1 MPFHEGNEPNLQ
13 HQLGKNQRGRFLAT
27 RGLVAAQNTFRKIW
41 DVDQLPVKVSLGEP
55 AGNPARIET
64 ILTSKKASHEATP
77 DEPQSR
83 RNRGKAIRRSLVEA
97 SEAQDAALLARE
109 LRTSQTQQELA
120 VIVVVE
126 FTGEL
131 RKRKQLT
138 AAARLARTAA
148 AVMAGEE
155 DLPPHTASTLDFDA
169 SRAEFEELA
178 RSAGAAIAATLV
190 QRRQKPDP
198 SSLVGQGKLDEI
210 VEVVASTN
218 ASLVLFD
225 HDLTPSQLR
234 NIEARLPCHVIDR
247 SQLILDIFARH
258 AKTSEG
264 QLQVEL
270 AQLEYQLPR
279 LAGRGRAMSQL
290 GGGIGTRGPGETQ
303 LETDRRKINLRL
315 DHIKT
320 QLDAVRRIRYQQRQ
334 RREAVPVPVV
344 ALVGYTNAGK
354 STLFNALTEAGVLE
368 SARMFATLDPKL
380 RQLQLPSRRKILLSD
395 TVGFIRNLPPT
406 LVTSFRA
413 TLEEVERAEIL
424 LHVQDAASPI
434 REEQKTQVE
443 KVLTELAVSTKPVI
457 QVLNK
462 SDLVPPQEL
471 VHLSSDRE
479 VIVVS
484 SLRRTGLEQLLV
496 AIDAALVI
504 DPLVESSFRLPQ
516 SEGAILASLEG
527 GAIIDE
533 KRFEGNMVF
542 FRARGPASLLHR
554 YRRFHVKHDLSNE
567 RLRAKQ
573 S

>member
-1 MPFHEGNEPNLQ
+1 
-13 HQLGKNQRGRFLAT
+13 
-27 RGLVAAQNTFRKIW
+27 
-41 DVDQLPVKVSLGEP
+41 
-55 AGNPARIET
+55 
-64 ILTSKKASHEATP
+64 LTSKKASPDSTP
-77 DEPQSR
+77 DQIKSR
-83 RNRGKAIRRSLVEA
+83 RNRGKTVRRSLVEA
-97 SEAQDAALLARE
+97 SEAQKEALLARE

-126 FTGEL
+126 FTAEI

-138 AAARLARTAA
+138 EAARLARSAA

-155 DLPPHTASTLDFDA
+155 DCAGQAASTLDFDA
-169 SRAEFEELA
+169 SRAEFEELV
-178 RSAGAAIAATLV
+178 RSAGATIATTLV
-190 QRRQKPDP
+190 QRRQRPDP

-210 VEVVASTN
+210 VGVVRSTN

-234 NIEARLPCHVIDR
+234 NIESRLPCHVIDR

-303 LETDRRKINLRL
+303 LETDRRKINLRI

-320 QLDAVRRIRYQQRQ
+320 QLNAVRRIRHQQRQ

-368 SARMFATLDPKL
+368 SARMFATLDSKL
-380 RQLQLPSRRKILLSD
+380 HQLQLPSRRKVLLSD

-434 REEQKTQVE
+434 HEEQKTQVE
-443 KVLTELAVSTKPVI
+443 KVLVELGVSSKPVI
-457 QVLNK
+457 QILNK
-462 SDLVPPQEL
+462 VDLVVPEEL
-471 VHLSSDRE
+471 VHLSRDRKA
-479 VIVVS
+479 IPVS
-484 SLRRTGLEQLLV
+484 SLQRRGLEQLLI
-496 AIDAALVI
+496 AIDAALVV
-504 DPLVESSFRLPQ
+504 DPVAESNFRVPQ
-516 SEGAILASLEG
+516 SEGSILAAFES
-527 GAIIDE
+527 GAIIEE
-533 KRFEGNMVF
+533 KRFEGNLVF
-542 FRARGPASLLHR
+542 LRARGPASLLDR
-554 YRRFHVKHDLSNE
+554 YRRFREKHHHSNE
-567 RLRAKQ
+567 SLQAKRV
-573 S
+573 

>member
-1 MPFHEGNEPNLQ
+1 
-13 HQLGKNQRGRFLAT
+13 
-27 RGLVAAQNTFRKIW
+27 
-41 DVDQLPVKVSLGEP
+41 LP
-55 AGNPARIET
+55 R
-64 ILTSKKASHEATP
+64 KKASPEATP
-77 DEPQSR
+77 DQAQSR
-83 RNRGKAIRRSLVEA
+83 RNRGKTVRRSLVEA
-97 SEAQDAALLARE
+97 SAAQDAALLARE

-120 VIVVVE
+120 VLVVVE
-126 FTGEL
+126 FTAEL

-148 AVMAGEE
+148 VIMAGEE
-155 DLPPHTASTLDFDA
+155 DLLDDAASTLDLDA

-178 RSAGAAIAATLV
+178 RSAGATIAATLV

-198 SSLVGQGKLDEI
+198 SSLVGQGKLDELVEI
-210 VEVVASTN
+210 VTSTN

-303 LETDRRKINLRL
+303 LETDRRKINLRI

-320 QLDAVRRIRYQQRQ
+320 QLDAVRRIRHQQRQ

-395 TVGFIRNLPPT
+395 TVGFIRNLPHT

-434 REEQKTQVE
+434 RDEQKTQVE
-443 KVLTELAVSTKPVI
+443 KVLADLEVSAKPVI

-462 SDLVPPQEL
+462 IDLVPPQERA
-471 VHLSSDRE
+471 HLSNDRAA
-479 VIVVS
+479 IPVS
-484 SLRRTGLEQLLV
+484 SLQHTGLEELLM
-496 AIDAALVI
+496 AIDAALVV
-504 DPLVESSFRLPQ
+504 DPLVQSSFRLPQ
-516 SEGAILASLEG
+516 SEGAILASLEA
-527 GAIIDE
+527 GAIIEE
-533 KRFEGNMVF
+533 KRFEGNLVF
-542 FRARGPASLLHR
+542 LRARGPASLLDR
-554 YRRFHVKHDLSNE
+554 YRRFREKHDASNE
-567 RLRAKQ
+567 RTQTK
-573 S
+573 